1 MLYVLIQFAMV
12 LFHESHH
19 LIILG
24 LPSFVLCH
32 ILSVCLQRYKVFFKI
47 ANYPQNNWRYQ
58 I

>member
-32 ILSVCLQRYKVFFKI
+32 I
-47 ANYPQNNWRYQ
+47 YQ
-58 I
+58 FASDCSLK